1 MSAPESSPST
11 AATRAALALTLA
23 GKALDPNTAGTPRG
37 DLTLGAE
44 LLARALREAATALGA
59 APSGALADQL
69 ARLDDATLS
78 RTAGSRER
86 ALTLARSLVDESDGV
101 GESLHDAELFAARLV
116 EVATHGRRLA
126 RAGLVWRAAK
136 ALFTLAALALALHVF
151 WSKVHAPYRF
161 TVSDSLMGFN
171 AEGRLPAS
179 TSREVFFHTNET
191 ESPWVEVDLGEERAL
206 SRVTVTNRVDCCQE
220 RAVPM
225 VVSVRGEA
233 GAARDVA
240 RKAEAFDTWE
250 ATFAS
255 TRARYVRLTVPRRT
269 FLHLRNV
276 EVR

>member
-1 MSAPESSPST
+1 MSASESSPST

-59 APSGALADQL
+59 DPSGALSDQL
-69 ARLDDATLS
+69 SRLDDATLS

-86 ALTLARSLVDESDGV
+86 ALTLARSLVEQGDGA
-101 GESLHDAELFAARLV
+101 GESLHDAELFAAKLV

-126 RAGLVWRAAK
+126 RAGFAWRVAK
-136 ALFTLAALALALHVF
+136 ALFTLAALALALGLF
-151 WSKVHAPYRF
+151 WSKVHSPHRF

-171 AEGRLPAS
+171 AEGTLPAS
-179 TSREVFFHTNET
+179 TSREVFFHTNEA
-191 ESPWVEVDLGEERAL
+191 ESPWVEVDLGEVRAI

-225 VVSVRGEA
+225 VVSVRGET

-240 RKAEAFDTWE
+240 RKTEPFDTWE
-250 ATFAS
+250 ATFAT